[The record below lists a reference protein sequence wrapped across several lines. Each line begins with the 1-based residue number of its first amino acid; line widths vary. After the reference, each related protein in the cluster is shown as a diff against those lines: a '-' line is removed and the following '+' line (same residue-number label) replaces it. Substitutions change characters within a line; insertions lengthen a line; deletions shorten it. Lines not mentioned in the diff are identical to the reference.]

1 MAKGR
6 YLAVRVRKLRNFGL
20 AALALVLSGQ
30 QQADASQPLSL
41 KDAYSFAVH
50 YDTQFRSAEVDRE
63 ISKEEVSK
71 AGAAFLPTVR
81 GSLSRGRNRTQSTTP
96 YLSTYLYRDQYYN
109 TISNGLTLKQPLFN
123 LGNFASL
130 KQAKAILAKSDFM
143 LEYEHANLI
152 VRISEAYFNVLY
164 SEDNLS
170 FTRAQAKAAF
180 EQLQQAKKRYGGG
193 FGTVTEINEA
203 QASYDMSIADEM
215 AAINGLEAG
224 RRELERITG
233 VYSDSLQHL
242 SPAHLQL
249 VEPEPRNVEAW
260 VGLACQNN
268 PRLDASRKE
277 IEVAGKEVD
286 KYRVSRYPQVEL
298 WLGRNYSQSETN
310 YSIGSIYDTW
320 SISLQASVPIY
331 TGGYT
336 SASIRQAQARK
347 TKAYDEME
355 HQERSIV
362 SDIRKYYYAQL
373 NGVAQV
379 KAYEQAVKS
388 HEIALEGTK
397 KGFIAGFRTNA
408 DVLEA
413 QKKLLESRR
422 NLAKSRYQYLMSS
435 LMLKYSAGAL
445 SIADL
450 EMVDNCLSGGA
461 GS

>member
-1 MAKGR
+1 MR
-6 YLAVRVRKLRNFGL
+6 RSLCV
-20 AALALVLSGQ
+20 AALALLLLSPQ
-30 QQADASQPLSL
+30 PAAASQPLSL
-41 KDAYSFAVH
+41 RDAYSFAIH
-50 YDTQFRSAEVDRE
+50 YDTQFRSAEADRE

-81 GSLSRGRNRTQSTTP
+81 GSLSRGRNRTQSQTP
-96 YLSTYLYRDQYYN
+96 ATNIFGQSYISSRDQYYN

-130 KQAKAILAKSDFM
+130 KQAKTILAKSDLM
-143 LEYEHANLI
+143 LEHEHSNLI

-164 SEDNLS
+164 SEDNLLFS
-170 FTRAQAKAAF
+170 RAQTKAAF

-203 QASYDMSIADEM
+203 QASYDMSIADEVS
-215 AAINGLEAG
+215 AINSLEAG

-233 VYSDSLQHL
+233 VYSDNLQHL
-242 SPAHLQL
+242 APNQLLL

-260 VGLACQNN
+260 VGLARQGN

-298 WLGRNYSQSETN
+298 WLGRNYSLSETN
-310 YSIGSIYDTW
+310 YSIGSAYDTW
-320 SISLQASVPIY
+320 SISVQASVPIY

-355 HQERSIV
+355 QQERSIV

-379 KAYEQAVKS
+379 KAYAQAVKS

-397 KGFIAGFRTNA
+397 KGFLAGFRTNA

-435 LMLKYSAGAL
+435 LMLKYSAGTL

-450 EMVDNCLSGGA
+450 EAVDGCLSGGGA